1 MNIKVTGFLGIFE
14 EKLNRQKK
22 ELAKELDL
30 SKSDRR
36 KEWMKRQIKESKKLR
51 DLIKEMKNE
60 MDVKCPHCGETL

>member
-22 ELAKELDL
+22 ELAKELEL

-51 DLIKEMKNE
+51 NLIKEMKNE

>member
-22 ELAKELDL
+22 ELAKELEL